1 MSSIQ
6 DQSSNI
12 TSESAFGKEVPV
24 TTSPVS
30 FFATSLLAHGGMG
43 LAAQISCTDAS
54 QKINSSDHGIIPSA
68 PPPESPDTAVSKLCI
83 SNSQEDNIL
92 SPSSDI
98 ASKNVQDK
106 ETVHD
111 GILNESLV
119 LEPETTG
126 EFHFT

>member
-6 DQSSNI
+6 DQSSNT

-54 QKINSSDHGIIPSA
+54 QKTNSSDHGIIPSA
-68 PPPESPDTAVSKLCI
+68 PPPESPDTAESKLYTL
-83 SNSQEDNIL
+83 NDQEENVL
-92 SPSSDI
+92 SPSSDM
-98 ASKNVQDK
+98 ASKTVQDK
-106 ETVHD
+106 ETVND
-111 GILNESLV
+111 GILNENLV

-126 EFHFT
+126 ELPLT

>member
-1 MSSIQ
+1 M
-6 DQSSNI
+6 
-12 TSESAFGKEVPV
+12 PV

-92 SPSSDI
+92 SLPSDM
-98 ASKNVQDK
+98 ASKNVQDT

-111 GILNESLV
+111 GILNENLV

-126 EFHFT
+126 ELPLT